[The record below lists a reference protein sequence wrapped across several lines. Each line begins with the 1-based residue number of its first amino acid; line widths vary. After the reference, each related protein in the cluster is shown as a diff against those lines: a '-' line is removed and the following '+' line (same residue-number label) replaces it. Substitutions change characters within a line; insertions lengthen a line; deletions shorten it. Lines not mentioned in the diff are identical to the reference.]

1 MCIKQNH
8 NMLKDSKTLDRFPAS
23 LGKASGSGKLTS
35 KTPKGRGASCMGDN
49 NESSDCAL
57 AVINI
62 FQPCDYHYSNKYL

>member
-1 MCIKQNH
+1 MCVKQNH
-8 NMLKDSKTLDRFPAS
+8 NMLKDSKT
-23 LGKASGSGKLTS
+23 
-35 KTPKGRGASCMGDN
+35 PKEQGASYMGDN